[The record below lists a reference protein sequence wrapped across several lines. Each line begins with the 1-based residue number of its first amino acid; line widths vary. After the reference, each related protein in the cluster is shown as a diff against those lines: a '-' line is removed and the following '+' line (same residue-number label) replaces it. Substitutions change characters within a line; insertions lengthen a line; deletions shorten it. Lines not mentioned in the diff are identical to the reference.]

1 MIITCDDIFEIPVVG
16 GMEHHLGG
24 RAVVCDHKEHE
35 AGLGLGQAVAEL
47 AEALGSVRMR
57 PGLGPSGKFS
67 RDIIGVRES
76 EIVYSTETL
85 KPRMLFI
92 VDVTDLTSLVR

>member
-1 MIITCDDIFEIPVVG
+1 MKITCDDIFEIPVVG

-57 PGLGPSGKFS
+57 PGLGPGGKFS
-67 RDIIGVRES
+67 RDLIGVQES
-76 EIVYSTETL
+76 EIVYRNIETENA
-85 KPRMLFI
+85 I
-92 VDVTDLTSLVR
+92 HC